1 MQSTSDS
8 TVRVLSRM
16 RARCLTVRGLYR
28 TPGTAPAWRG
38 GHTCPRHDSP
48 VRRAFGVPVIR
59 CTSENAVMPTI
70 LFILLIILILVAFG
84 GGISRPT
91 YRTPGISV
99 GTILL
104 IVLLLWI
111 FGVFGTRPW

>member
-1 MQSTSDS
+1 
-8 TVRVLSRM
+8 
-16 RARCLTVRGLYR
+16 
-28 TPGTAPAWRG
+28 
-38 GHTCPRHDSP
+38 
-48 VRRAFGVPVIR
+48 
-59 CTSENAVMPTI
+59 MPTI